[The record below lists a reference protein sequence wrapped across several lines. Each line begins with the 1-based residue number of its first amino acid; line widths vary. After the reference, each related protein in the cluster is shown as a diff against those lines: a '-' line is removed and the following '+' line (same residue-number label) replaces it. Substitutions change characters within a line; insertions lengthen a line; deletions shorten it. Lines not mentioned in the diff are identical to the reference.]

1 VSPGPRVVPKP
12 AQPPEPAPAKLVWD
26 GKTCARVACSLL
38 LAWWGW
44 VRYHDWPNANDSIL
58 HNLILPI
65 HETGH
70 IVFMAFGQY
79 IYAAGGSIFQILF
92 PAIFVVYFLR
102 KGDRWAATVPLW
114 FVGIS
119 AIDLVSYI
127 KDAPYGEIELI
138 GGEHDWS
145 YLLGE
150 TRWMHAARQIGDGVL
165 HFGGLCVLAALIL
178 GILWLPK
185 SEPESTT

>member
-1 VSPGPRVVPKP
+1 MSPGPRVVPKP
-12 AQPPEPAPAKLVWD
+12 PKAPGPAPATLEWNSW
-26 GKTCARVACSLL
+26 TYARLLLTLL
-38 LAWWGW
+38 LAWWG
-44 VRYHDWPNANDSIL
+44 YANFKDPGTSVL
-58 HNLILPI
+58 HNIILPI

-70 IVFMAFGQY
+70 IVFMAFGPY
-79 IYAAGGSIFQILF
+79 LYAAGGSIFQILF
-92 PAIFVVYFLR
+92 PVFFVVYFLR
-102 KGDRWAATVPLW
+102 KGDRYSATVPLW

-119 AIDLVSYI
+119 AMDLVPYI

-150 TRWMHAARQIGDGVL
+150 TRWMHAAAKIGDGVL
-165 HFGGLCVLAALIL
+165 YFGGLCVIAAFIL

-185 SEPESTT
+185 TEAPE

>member
-1 VSPGPRVVPKP
+1 VSPGPRIAPKP
-12 AQPPEPAPAKLVWD
+12 ATPPKPIPPKVVWD
-26 GKTCARVACSLL
+26 GVTWARVACSVL
-38 LAWWGW
+38 LAWWG
-44 VRYHDWPNANDSIL
+44 YANYKDPGTSVL
-58 HNLILPI
+58 HNIILPI

-79 IYAAGGSIFQILF
+79 LYAAGGSLFQIIF
-92 PAIFVVYFLR
+92 PGIFVGYFLY
-102 KGDRWAATVPLW
+102 KKDRWAATVQLW

-119 AIDLVSYI
+119 AMDLVPYI

-150 TRWMHAARQIGDGVL
+150 TRWMHAANKIGDGVL
-165 HFGGLCVLAALIL
+165 HFGGLCVIAALIL

-185 SEPESTT
+185 TEPTPTN

>member
-1 VSPGPRVVPKP
+1 MSPSGPRVAAKP
-12 AQPPEPAPAKLVWD
+12 ATAPDPAPAKLVWD
-26 GKTCARVACSLL
+26 GKTYARLLLTLL
-38 LAWWGW
+38 LAWWG
-44 VRYHDWPNANDSIL
+44 YANYKDPGNSVL
-58 HNLILPI
+58 HNIILPI

-79 IYAAGGSIFQILF
+79 LYAAGGSIFQILF
-92 PAIFVVYFLR
+92 PAIFVDYFLR
-102 KGDRWAATVPLW
+102 KGDRYSATVPLW

-119 AIDLVSYI
+119 AMDLVPYI

-165 HFGGLCVLAALIL
+165 HFGGLCVVAALIL

-185 SEPESTT
+185 TETTPTT

>member
-1 VSPGPRVVPKP
+1 MSPGPRVIPKP
-12 AQPPEPAPAKLVWD
+12 PSAPEPVPAKLVWD
-26 GKTCARVACSLL
+26 TRTYARLLLTLL
-38 LAWWGW
+38 LAWWG
-44 VRYHDWPNANDSIL
+44 YANYKDPGTSVL
-58 HNLILPI
+58 HNIILPI

-70 IVFMAFGQY
+70 IVFMPFGQY
-79 IYAAGGSIFQILF
+79 LYAAGGSIFQILF
-92 PAIFVVYFLR
+92 PLIFVVYFLR
-102 KGDRWAATVPLW
+102 KGDRYSATVPLW

-119 AIDLVSYI
+119 AMDLVPYI

-150 TRWMHAARQIGDGVL
+150 TRWMHAAAKIGDGVL

-178 GILWLPK
+178 GLLWLPK
-185 SEPESTT
+185 SEPESTS

>member
-1 VSPGPRVVPKP
+1 MAIKVRPIEPPPPPPPPKTW
-12 AQPPEPAPAKLVWD
+12 PPKRI
-26 GKTCARVACSLL
+26 ARVAFTLL
-38 LAWWGW
+38 LAWLGW

-58 HNLILPI
+58 HAIILPI

-79 IYAAGGSIFQILF
+79 LYAAGGSLFQLIF
-92 PAIFVVYFLR
+92 PGIFVGYFLWKKQR
-102 KGDRWAATVPLW
+102 YSATVPLW
-114 FVGIS
+114 FVGVS
-119 AIDLVSYI
+119 AVDLVSYI

-150 TRWMHAARQIGDGVL
+150 TRWMHAASQIGDAVL
-165 HFGGLCVLAALIL
+165 HFGGLCMVVAVVL
-178 GILWLPK
+178 GIWW
-185 SEPESTT
+185 SGEIAEE

>member
-1 VSPGPRVVPKP
+1 MKVVRRS
-12 AQPPEPAPAKLVWD
+12 ADEPAPAPARPAWD
-26 GKTCARVACSLL
+26 TRTYARLLLSLL
-38 LAWWGW
+38 LAWWG
-44 VRYHDWPNANDSIL
+44 YANYKDPGTSVL
-58 HNLILPI
+58 HNIILPI

-70 IVFMAFGQY
+70 IVFMAFGEY
-79 IYAAGGSIFQILF
+79 LGAAGGSIFQILF
-92 PAIFVVYFLR
+92 PAVFVGYFLR

-119 AIDLVSYI
+119 AMDLVPYI

-150 TRWMHAARQIGDGVL
+150 TRWMHAAAKIGDGVL
-165 HFGGLCVLAALIL
+165 QFGGLCVLAALIL
-178 GILWLPK
+178 GILWLPRA
-185 SEPESTT
+185 EPTPAN